1 MLMRTIPLSFGGFSL
16 DFFWGAVPINVAQL
30 FKKMNEPDGSVV
42 FKFELTVEQDG
53 ECYVV
58 VFED

>member
-1 MLMRTIPLSFGGFSL
+1 M
-16 DFFWGAVPINVAQL
+16 FFWGAVPINVAQL